1 MGAVTGTV
9 VGEIVGG
16 LRRFEA
22 VHPDWTPQDGGAEGW
37 EPLVAWYALATSDGL
52 LLIDPLVEDWQA
64 LDRLVSEQ
72 GGCAGIVRSIHWHQR
87 SIAEAARRYDVEV
100 WAKPHPDGASEYRP
114 DHPIH
119 DRDELRDGV
128 RVVDVQRA
136 DEVALWLPAQAA
148 LVFGDAMLRRAC
160 GELRICP
167 DSWLA
172 PTGGSERLRTLLR
185 DLLVLPLEHVLVSHG
200 PLVLGDGPSSLDQAT
215 RPRR

>member
-1 MGAVTGTV
+1 MGAVTGAV
-9 VGEIVGG
+9 VGEI
-16 LRRFEA
+16 
-22 VHPDWTPQDGGAEGW
+22 
-37 EPLVAWYALATSDGL
+37 
-52 LLIDPLVEDWQA
+52 
-64 LDRLVSEQ
+64 
-72 GGCAGIVRSIHWHQR
+72 
-87 SIAEAARRYDVEV
+87 
-100 WAKPHPDGASEYRP
+100 
-114 DHPIH
+114 
-119 DRDELRDGV
+119 
-128 RVVDVQRA
+128 VVDVQRA